1 MNSCGVVLEST
12 ENEKPPGPFAQLIT
26 VGSFN
31 VAERAA
37 ALT

>member
-1 MNSCGVVLEST
+1 LSGAGEKSA
-12 ENEKPPGPFAQLIT
+12 EDEKPPGTFAQLIT